1 MADDRYDYYR
11 NHPED
16 RFNRDRDAYL
26 DNRTGVGPRGP
37 GYRADYDPGP
47 QRESRSFRPRDYGL
61 GGGYRAYPEGRGEER
76 GDYSRSDD
84 DYRGADYAYGF
95 YAGFG
100 NDLGGGYSPFPVYS
114 GGYEPPYPYQAEP
127 TRHRA
132 QPRHRGFWDRAGDT
146 VASWMGD
153 EEARRRHAADLRTQ
167 SHQGRGPKAY
177 KRSDSRI
184 HEDVNDR
191 LTDDPWIDATH
202 IDVQVKDTE
211 VTLTGSVANRDDRRH
226 AERIAE
232 HVSGVT
238 HVQNNLRVDENLVR
252 GANAG
257 GATTINPT
265 LDRQAQTGKH

>member
-1 MADDRYDYYR
+1 MAEDRYDYYR
-11 NHPED
+11 DHPED

-26 DNRTGVGPRGP
+26 DNRTGVGPSRGP
-37 GYRADYDPGP
+37 GYRVPYDQGP
-47 QRESRSFRPRDYGL
+47 THESRSFRPSRDYGL

-84 DYRGADYAYGF
+84 DYFYRGADYAYGF
-95 YAGFG
+95 YTGFG
-100 NDLGGGYSPFPVYS
+100 GDLGGYSPYPVYS
-114 GGYEPPYPYQAEP
+114 GYEPPYRYGTEP
-127 TRHRA
+127 LRQRA
-132 QPRHRGFWDRAGDT
+132 QPHHRGFWDRAGDT

-153 EEARRRHAADLRTQ
+153 EEARRRHATDLRTH

-177 KRSDSRI
+177 RRSDARI

-202 IDVQVKDTE
+202 IDVKVSDTE
-211 VTLTGSVANRDDRRH
+211 VTLSGTVANRDDRRH

-238 HVQNNLRVDENLVR
+238 HVQNNLRVDPSQ
-252 GANAG
+252 ATG
-257 GATTINPT
+257 GDAVLNPT
-265 LDRQAQTGKH
+265 LDKQATGRH

>member
-37 GYRADYDPGP
+37 GYRASYDQGP
-47 QRESRSFRPRDYGL
+47 ERESRSFRPSRDYGL

-84 DYRGADYAYGF
+84 DYYRGADYAYGF
-95 YAGFG
+95 NPGFG
-100 NDLGGGYSPFPVYS
+100 NDLS
-114 GGYEPPYPYQAEP
+114 GGYDPFVTAGGYGPPFQYQAEP
-127 TRHRA
+127 PRHRS
-132 QPRHRGFWDRAGDT
+132 QPHHRGFWDRAGDT

-153 EEARRRHAADLRTQ
+153 EEARRRHAADQRTH

-177 KRSDSRI
+177 TRSDTRI

-202 IDVQVKDTE
+202 IDVKVSDTE
-211 VTLTGSVANRDDRRH
+211 VTLSGTVANRDDRRH

-238 HVQNNLRVDENLVR
+238 HVQNNLRVDTAQGTGSDAVL
-252 GANAG
+252 
-257 GATTINPT
+257 NPT
-265 LDRQAQTGKH
+265 LDKQANGRH